1 MATFLL
7 VLHMFIAIG
16 LIALVLLQRS
26 EGGALGMGGGGPG
39 GLMSGRAAGDAL
51 TRGTQI
57 LGAAF
62 ICTSIALAVVA
73 TTQGGGSVADRVQR
87 NLDAGED
94 PFPADLLDGIVAPA
108 PDEASGDEDAPLTP
122 SVPLDEAD
130 EAAAAEAPSGE
141 EGEAGAPDEAASGE
155 GDAAPEVPVDD

>member
-26 EGGALGMGGGGPG
+26 EGGALGMGGGAG

-87 NLDAGED
+87 NLEAGED
-94 PFPADLLDGIVAPA
+94 PFPADLLEGIVSPSSDEAGADADAPA
-108 PDEASGDEDAPLTP
+108 LDAPQ
-122 SVPLDEAD
+122 VPLDEAD
-130 EAAAAEAPSGE
+130 EAAAGDAPESGE
-141 EGEAGAPDEAASGE
+141 DAGAEDP
-155 GDAAPEVPVDD
+155 DAAPEIPIDD